1 MSYARSF
8 CVIIIRSVQLKHASR
23 QGEHEAVCMVFSV
36 VYVRRG
42 ASAGGFL
49 WKAPGCENRASQS
62 GPRGCVN
69 NGSSRASLHW
79 TGPLQTETMSQP
91 QEHIHVPPLGI
102 ISQTQPGKCERYRAD
117 VRGRIRACTTIG
129 VIYSGGD
136 LKMCRT
142 WRRSQPHIIH
152 KHTHKQAPIPHCCN
166 STLNT

>member
-1 MSYARSF
+1 MSYTQSF
-8 CVIIIRSVQLKHASR
+8 CVIIIISVQLKHASR

-69 NGSSRASLHW
+69 TGSSRASLHW

-117 VRGRIRACTTIG
+117 VLGCIRA
-129 VIYSGGD
+129 
-136 LKMCRT
+136 
-142 WRRSQPHIIH
+142 
-152 KHTHKQAPIPHCCN
+152 
-166 STLNT
+166 